1 MSDTALERLR
11 DRAQQRPFAGRSE
24 AYRWLRR
31 RHAALAALFEE
42 FRPAWAEVT
51 AEMVASGITGGRGIP
66 LTPNAVRRIWKTVCR
81 DVAEAARQRALSP
94 KVPAGWAP
102 VPVAIVPAPVERL
115 PAPPPAA
122 APLPASMPVAHRPS
136 VPAQSSGI
144 PAPVRT
150 PEEIKADLE
159 AVRRQMR
166 GDQKYLPGANKLS
179 ARRP

>member
-1 MSDTALERLR
+1 MSDTALDRLR

-51 AEMVASGITGGRGIP
+51 AEMVASGITGGRGKP
-66 LTPNAVRRIWKTVCR
+66 LTPDAVRRIWKTVCR
-81 DVAEAARQRALSP
+81 DVAEAARQRAISP

-102 VPVAIVPAPVERL
+102 VPVAIVPDPAKRAPAL
-115 PAPPPAA
+115 PPAA
-122 APLPASMPVAHRPS
+122 APLPAPMPAAHRPS
-136 VPAQSSGI
+136 IPAQRLDG

-150 PEEIKADLE
+150 PEEIQTEIE
-159 AVRRQMR
+159 AVRQQMR
-166 GDQKYLPGANKLS
+166 EDRKYLPGANKLP